1 MSLSDFFYNRIHII
15 RKVNEKETLLD
26 GYVLFLLNSENK
38 AKKIEVLLFIN
49 VSKTPAKYESY

>member
-15 RKVNEKETLLD
+15 RKVNEKET

>member
-15 RKVNEKETLLD
+15 RKVNEKETVLD

-38 AKKIEVLLFIN
+38 AKK
-49 VSKTPAKYESY
+49 